1 MFSGEYY
8 HSIDAK
14 GRLIIPA
21 KLREELGDKFVI
33 TKGYDDNCLSI
44 LTIEAWEE
52 LEKKLA
58 LVPKNNKAGQKLV
71 RYFTTGASK
80 CEVDKQGR
88 VLVDQKLRE
97 HAGLDREV
105 VLAGVLER
113 VEIWD
118 KAKYEAE
125 NSEIDLDEAM
135 SSLAEA
141 GIDI

>member
-33 TKGYDDNCLSI
+33 TKGYDGNCLSI
-44 LTIEAWEE
+44 LPMKAWEE
-52 LEKKLA
+52 LENKLA
-58 LVPKNNKAGQKLV
+58 MVPKNNKAGQKLV

-80 CEVDKQGR
+80 CELDKQGR
-88 VLVDQKLRE
+88 V
-97 HAGLDREV
+97 GLDKEV

-113 VEIWD
+113 VEIWNRET
-118 KAKYEAE
+118 YEADCD
-125 NSEIDLDEAM
+125 IDLDEAM
-135 SSLAEA
+135 SSLAES
-141 GIDI
+141 GIEI

>member
-33 TKGYDDNCLSI
+33 TKGYDGNWLSI
-44 LTIEAWEE
+44 LPMKAWEE
-52 LEKKLA
+52 LENKLA
-58 LVPKNNKAGQKLV
+58 MVPKNNKAGQKLV

-80 CEVDKQGR
+80 CELDKQGR
-88 VLVDQKLRE
+88 VLIDQKLRE
-97 HAGLDREV
+97 HAGLDKEV

-118 KAKYEAE
+118 RETYEADCD
-125 NSEIDLDEAM
+125 IDLDEAM
-135 SSLAEA
+135 SSLAES
-141 GIDI
+141 GIEI

>member
-33 TKGYDDNCLSI
+33 TKGYDGNCLSI
-44 LTIEAWEE
+44 LPMKAWEE
-52 LEKKLA
+52 FENKLA
-58 LVPKNNKAGQKLV
+58 MVPKNNKAGQKLV

-80 CEVDKQGR
+80 CELDKQGR
-88 VLVDQKLRE
+88 VLIDQKLRE
-97 HAGLDREV
+97 HAGLDKEV

-118 KAKYEAE
+118 RETYEADCD
-125 NSEIDLDEAM
+125 IDLDEAM
-135 SSLAEA
+135 SSLAES
-141 GIDI
+141 GIEI